1 MSNGREDT
9 RDSSLIRSV
18 DRAVA
23 ILDLLAVQGWQAGAE
38 VARELHVHRSTALR
52 LLATLERHGLVE
64 RDSRTAK
71 YRLGRRLVQLARAGR
86 GEADARQAAPPGC
99 EALAPALGATGTLDA
114 LGRPRI
120 VPHAQAP
127 PPTPAGR

>member
-71 YRLGRRLVQLARAGR
+71 YRLGRRLVQLASAGR
-86 GEADARQAAPPGC
+86 GGAGLRQAAPPGC
-99 EALAPALGATGTLDA
+99 EG
-114 LGRPRI
+114 LGR
-120 VPHAQAP
+120 AP
-127 PPTPAGR
+127 GGTGPLAGLDGPADSALQ

>member
-1 MSNGREDT
+1 MSNGREDA

-71 YRLGRRLVQLARAGR
+71 YRLGRRLVPPASGGG
-86 GEADARQAAPPGC
+86 GEADLREAAPPGC
-99 EALAPALGATGTLDA
+99 GAPARGTGRDGHLDVLGGHQVVATE
-114 LGRPRI
+114 
-120 VPHAQAP
+120 QA
-127 PPTPAGR
+127 TR